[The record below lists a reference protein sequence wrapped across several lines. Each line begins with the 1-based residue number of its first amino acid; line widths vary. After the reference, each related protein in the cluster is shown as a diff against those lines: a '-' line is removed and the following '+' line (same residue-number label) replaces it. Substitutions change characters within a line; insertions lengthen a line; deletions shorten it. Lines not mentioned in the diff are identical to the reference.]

1 MELEPPAP
9 GRKKEKRDEDEV
21 DEVDVRLA
29 VLSYL
34 PVLCLV
40 SVIAQK
46 REEFV
51 TFHVRQGLCLFA
63 LELGAAAA
71 YFVPVFGPGLSLSL
85 SVGCLAIAVLAIRT
99 VQRRGRWPIPVLSA
113 VAEHLHI

>member
-9 GRKKEKRDEDEV
+9 GRKKEKKVEDEV
-21 DEVDVRLA
+21 DEVDVQLA

-51 TFHVRQGLCLFA
+51 TFHARQGLCLFA
-63 LELGAAAA
+63 LELAAAAA
-71 YFVPVFGPGLSLSL
+71 YFVPVVGPALSLAS
-85 SVGCLAIAVLAIRT
+85 SFACLAITVLAIRT
-99 VQRRGRWPIPVLSA
+99 ARRRGRWPIPMLSA
-113 VAEHLHI
+113 VAEHIHI